1 MPFSCHS
8 ITGAGNPWTEHV
20 NDALWPSIVM
30 FSVGGPFIT
39 GTAEIINKHNTDS
52 YVIQVSEIPGGR
64 YRKLI
69 NLRL

>member
-8 ITGAGNPWTEHV
+8 ITGAGNPCTEHV

-39 GTAEIINKHNTDS
+39 GTAEIINKHSTDS
-52 YVIQVSEIPGGR
+52 HIIQVSEIPSDP
-64 YRKLI
+64 YRKHL